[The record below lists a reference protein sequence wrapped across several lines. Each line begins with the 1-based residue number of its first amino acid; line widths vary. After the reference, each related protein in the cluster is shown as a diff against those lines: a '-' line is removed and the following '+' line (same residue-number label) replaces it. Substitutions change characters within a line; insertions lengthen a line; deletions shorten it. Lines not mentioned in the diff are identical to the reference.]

1 MKKNVLWSE
10 HAKIDYWKN
19 IEYLIENWS
28 ESTAKKFINE
38 VDFVLDIISI
48 YPEMFQLTNY
58 SRVRCALIFKQI
70 SLFYRVNDDK
80 IELIR
85 FWNNHM
91 DKEKLVL

>member
-10 HAKIDYWKN
+10 LAKIDYWKN

-28 ESTAKKFINE
+28 ESTAKKFIKE

-58 SRVRCALIFKQI
+58 SQVRSALIFKQI
-70 SLFYRVNDDK
+70 SLFYRVNDDR

-91 DKEKLVL
+91 DKEKIVL